1 VTDSAGSFA
10 RRRHGTLVPVRTFGN
25 GRVCS
30 AEGCSTVLSLYNPS
44 DLCAVHER
52 HVTHVEEEPSRRL
65 LGPLL
70 VAQCAFSECDNTFA
84 TRNPRRKYCSD
95 SCRMKAFQRRERADR
110 ERDERELRAA

>member
-1 VTDSAGSFA
+1 MSDVASLGT
-10 RRRHGTLVPVRTFGN
+10 RRNGAFVPVRTFGH

-30 AEGCSTVLSLYNPS
+30 ANGCTTVLSRYNPS

-52 HVTHVEEEPSRRL
+52 RLVRIDDVPARRL

-70 VAQCAFSECDNTFA
+70 VAQCAFDECEATFA

-95 SCRMKAFQRRERADR
+95 SCRMKAFQRRERNV
-110 ERDERELRAA
+110 RELDAA

>member
-1 VTDSAGSFA
+1 VSDAAGSLGT
-10 RRRHGTLVPVRTFGN
+10 RRNGASAPVRTFGP

-30 AEGCSTVLSLYNPS
+30 AEGCTTVLSLYNPS

-52 HVTHVEEEPSRRL
+52 RLVRIEDAPSRRL

-70 VAQCAFSECDNTFA
+70 VVKCAYDDCGTTFT

-95 SCRMKAFQRRERADR
+95 SCRMKAFQRRERA
-110 ERDERELRAA
+110 ERELRAA